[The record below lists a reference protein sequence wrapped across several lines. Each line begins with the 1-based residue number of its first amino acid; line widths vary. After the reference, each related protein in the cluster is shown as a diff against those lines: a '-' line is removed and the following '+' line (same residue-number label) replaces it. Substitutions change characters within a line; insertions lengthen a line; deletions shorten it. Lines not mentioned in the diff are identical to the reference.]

1 MWNKIV
7 VKWTHESE
15 RGKKKEKKEKGE
27 VKMLEKKEQ
36 ERRRIREEGVTED
49 KE

>member
-7 VKWTHESE
+7 LKWTHESE
-15 RGKKKEKKEKGE
+15 RGKKKEKGE

-36 ERRRIREEGVTED
+36 ERRRKREEGVTED